1 MAIPSE
7 KAPPL
12 FSWNEYKEWPEDE
25 RWQIID
31 GQAYCMTAAPN
42 IRHQKI
48 TGNFYRIIGNALAG
62 KPCVPFVAPTDVVF
76 DDYNIVQPDVLVV
89 CDTNKI
95 TDANIQGAPDLVIE
109 VVSPSN
115 SYMDKKM
122 KLELYERF
130 AVPEYLL
137 VDPVGD
143 LVERN
148 HLVDGK
154 YGRAEI
160 FSWHESLP
168 LLSLVGLDINLW
180 EIFERDLAE
189 LNVVKEGPKSYHVG

>member
-1 MAIPSE
+1 MVYPAE
-7 KAPPL
+7 KSHEL
-12 FSWNEYKEWPEDE
+12 FSWNEYKDWPEDE

-31 GQAYCMTAAPN
+31 GHAYCMTAAPN

-48 TGNFYRIIGNALAG
+48 TGNFYRIIGNILAG
-62 KPCVPFVAPTDVVF
+62 KPCVPFIAPTDVVF

-89 CDTNKI
+89 CDKSKI

-109 VVSPSN
+109 VISPSN
-115 SYMDKKM
+115 SFMDKKL

-130 AVPEYLL
+130 GVREYLL

-143 LVERN
+143 LVERYR
-148 HLVDGK
+148 LVDEK

-160 FSWHESLP
+160 FPWHEELLLESLP
-168 LLSLVGLDINLW
+168 GLEICLW
-180 EIFERDLAE
+180 EVFERDLAE
-189 LNVVKEGPKSYHVG
+189 LNVVKERPKRYRA

>member
-7 KAPPL
+7 NVPQL
-12 FSWNEYKEWPEDE
+12 FSWNEYKDWPEDE
-25 RWQIID
+25 HWQIID
-31 GQAYCMTAAPN
+31 GHAYCMTAAPN

-62 KPCVPFVAPTDVVF
+62 KPCVPFIAPTDVVF

-89 CDTNKI
+89 CDKSKI
-95 TDANIQGAPDLVIE
+95 TDANIQGAPDLIIE

-122 KLELYERF
+122 KLELYERC
-130 AVPEYLL
+130 AVPDYLL
-137 VDPVGD
+137 VDPLGD
-143 LVERN
+143 LVERYA
-148 HLVDGK
+148 LVDGK
-154 YGRAEI
+154 YGRSEI
-160 FSWHESLP
+160 FSWHEVLP
-168 LLSLVGLDINLW
+168 LLSLAGLEINLW

-189 LNVVKEGPKSYHVG
+189 LTVVKERPNSYRVC

>member
-7 KAPPL
+7 KASQL

-48 TGNFYRIIGNALAG
+48 TGNLYVSIREKLKG
-62 KPCVPFVAPTDVVF
+62 KPCVPFIAPTDVVF

-89 CDTNKI
+89 CDKSKI

-109 VVSPSN
+109 VISPSN
-115 SYMDKKM
+115 SFMDKKL

-143 LVERN
+143 LVERY

-160 FSWHESLP
+160 VPWYEKLL
-168 LLSLVGLDINLW
+168 LLSLPGIEISLW
-180 EIFERDLAE
+180 DVFERELSE
-189 LNVVKEGPKSYHVG
+189 LNVVK

>member
-1 MAIPSE
+1 MPSE
-7 KAPPL
+7 KASQL

-31 GQAYCMTAAPN
+31 GHAYCMTAAPN
-42 IRHQKI
+42 IRHQRI

-62 KPCVPFVAPTDVVF
+62 KPCVPFIAPTDVVF

-89 CDTNKI
+89 CDNNKI
-95 TDANIQGAPDLVIE
+95 SEANIQGAPDLVIE

-130 AVPEYLL
+130 GVPEYLL
-137 VDPVGD
+137 VDPLGD
-143 LVERN
+143 LVERYG
-148 HLVDGK
+148 LVDGK

-160 FSWHESLP
+160 FSWHEVLP
-168 LLSLVGLDINLW
+168 LLSLTGLEISLW

-189 LNVVKEGPKSYHVG
+189 LNVVKEGPKSYLVG

>member
-1 MAIPSE
+1 MTFPAE
-7 KAPPL
+7 KTSQL

-31 GQAYCMTAAPN
+31 GHAYCMTAAPN

-48 TGNFYRIIGNALAG
+48 TGNLYASIREKLKG
-62 KPCVPFVAPTDVVF
+62 KPCTTFIAPTDVVF

-89 CDTNKI
+89 CNKSRI

-109 VVSPSN
+109 VTSPSN
-115 SYMDKKM
+115 SYMDKKL

-130 AVPEYLL
+130 GVQEYLL

-143 LVERN
+143 LVERYR
-148 HLVDGK
+148 LVEGK
-154 YGRAEI
+154 YGRADI
-160 FSWHESLP
+160 IPWHEELPLVSLP
-168 LLSLVGLDINLW
+168 GLAIGLW
-180 EIFERDLAE
+180 DVFERDLAE
-189 LNVVKEGPKSYHVG
+189 LNVVREGPKGYRV

>member
-1 MAIPSE
+1 MVFPVE
-7 KAPPL
+7 KNPQM
-12 FSWNEYKEWPEDE
+12 FSWNDYKKWPEDE

-42 IRHQKI
+42 IKHQKV
-48 TGNFYRIIGNALAG
+48 TGNLYASIRERLKG
-62 KPCVPFVAPTDVVF
+62 KPCTTFIAPTDVVF

-89 CDTNKI
+89 CDKSRI

-109 VVSPSN
+109 VISPSN
-115 SYMDKKM
+115 SFMDKKQ

-143 LVERN
+143 LVERYF
-148 HLVDGK
+148 LVDGK

-160 FSWHESLP
+160 FPWNEELQ
-168 LLSLVGLDINLW
+168 LLSLPGMQISLW
-180 EIFERDLAE
+180 EIFERDRTE
-189 LNVVKEGPKSYHVG
+189 LNMVKERPEGYRVR

>member
-1 MAIPSE
+1 MAFPERNASHR
-7 KAPPL
+7 
-12 FSWNEYKEWPEDE
+12 FSWHEYKDWPEDE

-42 IRHQKI
+42 IKHQRV
-48 TGNFYRIIGNALAG
+48 TGNLYASIRGKLKG
-62 KPCVPFVAPTDVVF
+62 KPCTTFIAPTDVVF

-89 CDTNKI
+89 CDKGRI
-95 TDANIQGAPDLVIE
+95 TEANIQGAPDLVIE
-109 VVSPSN
+109 VISPSN
-115 SYMDKKM
+115 SFMDKKQ

-130 AVPEYLL
+130 SVPEYLL

-143 LVERN
+143 LVERYR
-148 HLVDGK
+148 LVEAK

-160 FSWHESLP
+160 FPWHGELPLVSLP
-168 LLSLVGLDINLW
+168 GVTINLW

-189 LNVVKEGPKSYHVG
+189 LSVVKERPQGYRI

>member
-1 MAIPSE
+1 MAFPVE
-7 KAPPL
+7 NTTEL
-12 FSWNEYKEWPEDE
+12 YSWKEYKEWPEDE

-31 GQAYCMTAAPN
+31 GHAYCMTAAPN

-48 TGNFYRIIGNALAG
+48 TGNFYRIIGNVLAG
-62 KPCVPFVAPTDVVF
+62 KPCTPFIAPTDVVF

-89 CDTNKI
+89 CDKSRI

-109 VVSPSN
+109 VASPSN
-115 SYMDKKM
+115 SYLDKKL

-143 LVERN
+143 LVERYR
-148 HLVDGK
+148 LVDGK
-154 YGRAEI
+154 YGRADI
-160 FSWHESLP
+160 FSWHEELPLVSLP
-168 LLSLVGLDINLW
+168 GVVIKLW
-180 EIFERDLAE
+180 EIFERDPAE
-189 LNVVKEGPKSYHVG
+189 LNVVKERPHGYRV

>member
-1 MAIPSE
+1 VTAITAE
-7 KAPPL
+7 QRDHL
-12 FSWNEYKEWPEDE
+12 FSWHEYKDWPESE

-31 GQAYCMTAAPN
+31 GHAYCMTAAPN

-62 KPCVPFVAPTDVVF
+62 KPCVPFIAPTDVVF

-89 CDTNKI
+89 CTASRI

-109 VVSPSN
+109 VISPSN
-115 SYMDKKM
+115 SFMDKKL

-137 VDPVGD
+137 VDQVGD
-143 LVERN
+143 LVERYR
-148 HLVDGK
+148 LVEGK
-154 YGRAEI
+154 YGRADV
-160 FSWHESLP
+160 FPWHEELVLVSLP
-168 LLSLVGLDINLW
+168 GLVLNLW
-180 EIFERDLAE
+180 DIFERDLAE
-189 LNVVKEGPKSYHVG
+189 LNVVKEGPRGYRI

>member
-1 MAIPSE
+1 MVFPAE
-7 KAPPL
+7 KNRQM
-12 FSWNEYKEWPEDE
+12 FSWNDYKKWPEDE

-42 IRHQKI
+42 IKHQKV
-48 TGNFYRIIGNALAG
+48 TGNLYASIREKLKG
-62 KPCVPFVAPTDVVF
+62 KPCTTFIAPTDVVF

-89 CDTNKI
+89 CDKSRI

-109 VVSPSN
+109 VISPSN
-115 SYMDKKM
+115 SFMDKKQ

-143 LVERN
+143 LVERYF
-148 HLVDGK
+148 LVDGK

-160 FSWHESLP
+160 FPWHGELQ
-168 LLSLVGLDINLW
+168 LLSLPGMQISLW
-180 EIFERDLAE
+180 EIFERDRTE
-189 LNVVKEGPKSYHVG
+189 LNMVKERPEGYRVR